1 MYTFR
6 TDILKKCFL
15 SSDSILCVASKSY
28 LYIFGRGAWNS
39 GGGPQERH
47 QETPTGMARP
57 LGGPAKKKKHGTS
70 MENDG

>member
-6 TDILKKCFL
+6 KKLKTLFFEFRFHPLCCFQEFF
-15 SSDSILCVASKSY
+15 
-28 LYIFGRGAWNS
+28 FGRGAWNS

-57 LGGPAKKKKHGTS
+57 VGGPTKKKKHGKP